1 MEYFARRRARSS
13 TSFPETQATK
23 LERSITLDAHL
34 MQYSKGS
41 EGIAINNFWQALPP
55 AAVVVSGWH
64 SVADGGVPSEAPYPG
79 PSSSLRTSDVSFWVA
94 DRQRTMI
101 VGEWGA
107 EPSVGPTHKR

>member
-1 MEYFARRRARSS
+1 MLSGVYPAADHWYEGREHAAALTTASRPMEYFARRRARSS

-55 AAVVVSGWH
+55 AAV
-64 SVADGGVPSEAPYPG
+64 
-79 PSSSLRTSDVSFWVA
+79 
-94 DRQRTMI
+94 
-101 VGEWGA
+101 
-107 EPSVGPTHKR
+107 